1 MKLFCCVNI
10 MVLLFLYLLVV
21 QKALLDHVERW
32 LGKGNQKNQPV
43 THPNRM
49 FLFRHT

>member
-32 LGKGNQKNQPV
+32 LGKGKPEESNCYPSE
-43 THPNRM
+43 
-49 FLFRHT
+49 